1 MSCYPCNEC
10 CRPICP
16 APTPKANFYAQFGVN
31 ANPPSGNN
39 LPLFTVFNKGNQIVV
54 DSSGTIILPGG
65 YLYHIDYLFQ
75 ATPEIGSY
83 FQIVPHINNSPG
95 LLYSFL
101 SQAAV
106 YRSSSASGG
115 FLTDQAL
122 TQDASLRFVLT
133 YPPETRNIDIS
144 GAVSI
149 MPLPAFY
156 SNANN

>member
-1 MSCYPCNEC
+1 MFCCPCNAY

-16 APTPKANFYAQFGVN
+16 VPAPDENFYAQFGVN
-31 ANPPSGNN
+31 ANPASGSN
-39 LPLFTVFNKGNQIVV
+39 LPFYSVFNEKNKIAADNNG
-54 DSSGTIILPGG
+54 IITLPAG
-65 YLYHIDYLFQ
+65 YIYHIDYLFL
-75 ATPEIGSY
+75 ATPEKGNY
-83 FQIVPHINNSPG
+83 FQIVPHINNLPG

-122 TQDASLRFVLT
+122 NQDAALRFVLT
-133 YPPETRNIDIS
+133 YPPETINIDIS

-149 MPLPAFY
+149 TPLAAPKK
-156 SNANN
+156 